1 MNTEKLKKHLLIY
14 FIIIISIETLIT
26 IVSFIKGKEIST
38 GWVSLLTL
46 QFGILSTLIGIL
58 LADKVATAM
67 RKRKNGQK

>member
-46 QFGILSTLIGIL
+46 QFGILSTLIGIS